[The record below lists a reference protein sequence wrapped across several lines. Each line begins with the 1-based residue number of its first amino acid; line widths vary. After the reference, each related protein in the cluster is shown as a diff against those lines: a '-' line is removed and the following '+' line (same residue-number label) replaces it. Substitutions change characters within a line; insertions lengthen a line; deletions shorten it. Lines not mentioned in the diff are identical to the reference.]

1 MRKLLVLL
9 IVLCLAGAGYL
20 GYAHFSGGAVPTF
33 GLAIGGESAII
44 RQQALR
50 FFEHIKFKNI
60 SALKDFVKE
69 GSEAS
74 EISEFITK
82 TIGFQPA
89 NVDLQSLA
97 VESVEIDSTKKRA
110 RAKVHLAGLELSERR
125 QFDVTKVIFLYL
137 DEKNQW
143 LIDIDTLS
151 P

>member
-1 MRKLLVLL
+1 MR
-9 IVLCLAGAGYL
+9 
-20 GYAHFSGGAVPTF
+20 
-33 GLAIGGESAII
+33 
-44 RQQALR
+44 
-50 FFEHIKFKNI
+50 
-60 SALKDFVKE
+60 LKTLSKK
-69 GSEAS
+69 AS